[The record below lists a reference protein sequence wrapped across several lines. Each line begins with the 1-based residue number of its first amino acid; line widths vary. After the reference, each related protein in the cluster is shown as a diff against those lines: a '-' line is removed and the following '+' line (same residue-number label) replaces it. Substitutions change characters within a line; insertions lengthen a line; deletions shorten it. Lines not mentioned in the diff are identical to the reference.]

1 MNHQRRGSDL
11 GTSSS
16 SFDYLYQAIA
26 LIEAKNNSGGGQQS
40 TSVAS
45 TSASSQSQSSHDS
58 MMTSSSDY
66 SNALA
71 AAAANFNTRRILGTL
86 FHHFYKSRIK

>member
-1 MNHQRRGSDL
+1 MNHQRRGSEPPTL
-11 GTSSS
+11 GTNS

-26 LIEAKNNSGGGQQS
+26 LIEAKNNGSGQQS

-45 TSASSQSQSSHDS
+45 TSASSQSQTSHDS

-66 SNALA
+66 SSALA

-86 FHHFYKSRIK
+86 FHHIL